1 MLTENQTTLT
11 EFALLGLSNEPHL
24 QIFLFLLFL
33 AIYLITFLG
42 NMMILLVIW
51 ADRHL
56 HTPMYFFLSNL
67 SLLDICYS
75 SVTVPKM
82 LESFLAEKKTISVHG
97 CIAQLF
103 FFFFLATTECYLLA
117 VMAYDRYTA
126 ICEPLHYLKIMS
138 EPVCM
143 WMAGGA
149 WIAGLL
155 NSLVNTLLVT
165 DLHFCG
171 QMEINHFC
179 CELPILLPLSCTD
192 TFINEMVLFAFT
204 IILGML
210 SLLLTLVSYMFIIS
224 TILRIPSKEGRCKA
238 FSTCTSHL
246 IMVGLFYGT
255 GLISYIR
262 TDSNLNKVFSVFYTV
277 LTPLVNPIIYSLRNK
292 NVKEALA
299 HVRSECVALTRDQR
313 IHAIF

>member
-1 MLTENQTTLT
+1 MLMENQTTLT
-11 EFALLGLSNEPHL
+11 EFTLLGLSNEPHL
-24 QIFLFLLFL
+24 QIFLFLVFL
-33 AIYLITFLG
+33 AIYLITLLG
-42 NMMILLVIW
+42 NMMIMLVIW
-51 ADRHL
+51 ADHHL

-67 SLLDICYS
+67 SFLDICYS
-75 SVTVPKM
+75 SVTVPQM

-103 FFFFLATTECYLLA
+103 FFFFLATTECYLLTM
-117 VMAYDRYTA
+117 MAYDRYTA
-126 ICEPLHYLKIMS
+126 ICEPLNYLKMMS

-171 QMEINHFC
+171 QKEINHFC
-179 CELPILLPLSCTD
+179 CELPVLLPLSCTD

-210 SLLLTLVSYMFIIS
+210 SLLLTLISYMFIIS

-246 IMVGLFYGT
+246 IIVGLFYGT

-262 TDSNLNKVFSVFYTV
+262 TDSSYSLTLEKVVSIQYSV
-277 LTPLVNPIIYSLRNK
+277 LTPMFNPIIYSLKNNEVKSSVWRVLRNCK
-292 NVKEALA
+292 
-299 HVRSECVALTRDQR
+299 
-313 IHAIF
+313 